1 MIDVYRPAKDSVIL
15 LDFNPFGETTDGLL
29 FSWRELQGEDDI
41 RQGLNRVRST
51 SIFLYNI
58 DFDVLYN
65 YTGCCNWVKANYF
78 IGRIYSLLIYIYILY
93 NKVIIRADFSIM
105 PQTISLLLSFLGDRG
120 RIN

>member
-51 SIFLYNI
+51 GLFISGI
-58 DFDVLYN
+58 DLMYSTVLDIYC
-65 YTGCCNWVKANYF
+65 TGCGNRVKPNYF
-78 IGRIYSLLIYIYILY
+78 IGKSILY
-93 NKVIIRADFSIM
+93 IDVYLC
-105 PQTISLLLSFLGDRG
+105 TIYC
-120 RIN
+120 NEVQ